1 MLKCRQPILQ
11 AFTLFIAFLV
21 VQPLRITMSNV
32 VVKPA
37 TVLPILSRINNNIQ
51 VILASGSPRRKE
63 LITLLGLSQ
72 VTVKVSTFAEDLD
85 KSMFAN
91 PREYCLATASKKVEE
106 VARSLDGHREKVLV
120 VGADTIIEID
130 GIVLEKPVD
139 AAQSKM
145 MLSMLRSREH
155 YVHTAVIAYSN
166 TCSLDEAVQPTP
178 VLQNLF
184 SFVESTKVTFADLT
198 DEDIDAYVAL
208 GEGLDKA
215 GSYAIQGMGGQFV
228 QSIQGCYYNVVG
240 LPIHKLSSHLSASFS

>member
-1 MLKCRQPILQ
+1 MLKAL
-11 AFTLFIAFLV
+11 AFFLTVLF
-21 VQPLRITMSNV
+21 VQPLCITMNSAA
-32 VVKPA
+32 VKPA
-37 TVLPILSRINNNIQ
+37 TILPILSRINNNIE

-63 LITLLGLSQ
+63 LITLLGLSR
-72 VTVKVSTFAEDLD
+72 VAVKVSTFAEDLD

-106 VARSLDGHREKVLV
+106 VARSLDGHGEKVLV

-130 GIVLEKPVD
+130 GIVLEKPAD
-139 AAQSKM
+139 AVQSKK
-145 MLSMLRSREH
+145 MLSMLRNRDH

-166 TCSLDEAVQPTP
+166 TCFLDEAVPPTP

-184 SFVESTKVTFADLT
+184 SFIESTKVTFADLT

-215 GSYAIQGMGGQFV
+215 GSYAIQGTGGQFV

-240 LPIHKLSSHLSASFS
+240 LPIHKLSSYLSTSFS